1 MLQRD
6 RARAR
11 ETRIHRPRNFP
22 ARASTGPRAG
32 ARNSI
37 VLSHASCTLS
47 LQRDRARA
55 RETGTLCCNVAS
67 QSGFNGTARGREKH
81 LDGNFLRVDP
91 VGFNGTAR
99 GREKHSRAIRR
110 GDRPSLQRD
119 RARARETTERKELYK
134 IFPRS
139 FFNGTANEYE
149 MAQDV
154 HTICIWS
161 GITEP
166 GHRAR
171 SLPIPDEVLHSPGIY
186 DRPGVPPLPYTITTG
201 RMRRGR
207 SDMIPRRRWVLPRFR
222 RTLSLL

>member
-1 MLQRD
+1 
-6 RARAR
+6 
-11 ETRIHRPRNFP
+11 
-22 ARASTGPRAG
+22 
-32 ARNSI
+32 
-37 VLSHASCTLS
+37 
-47 LQRDRARA
+47 
-55 RETGTLCCNVAS
+55 
-67 QSGFNGTARGREKH
+67 
-81 LDGNFLRVDP
+81 
-91 VGFNGTAR
+91 
-99 GREKHSRAIRR
+99 
-110 GDRPSLQRD
+110 
-119 RARARETTERKELYK
+119 
-134 IFPRS
+134 
-139 FFNGTANEYE
+139 